1 MIQIHSRTGH
11 QLRRYAE
18 KPRESIQVVP
28 GTEGLEDK
36 QALQC
41 SLSEGALDSDF
52 QLCAGISNGHLNP
65 SLADAAA
72 QLNRS
77 SRVVGTEMTVTAE
90 HVVEGVGVDMIQE
103 LD

>member
-1 MIQIHSRTGH
+1 MVQIHPRTGY
-11 QLRRYAE
+11 QPRRYADD
-18 KPRESIQVVP
+18 PRKSIQAVP
-28 GTEGLEDK
+28 GREGLEDK

-41 SLSEGALDSDF
+41 SLSEGAPCCDSNYV
-52 QLCAGISNGHLNP
+52 LGISNGHLNP

-77 SRVVGTEMTVTAE
+77 AAGTETTVLTG
-90 HVVEGVGVDMIQE
+90 HVVDGGGVAMIQE